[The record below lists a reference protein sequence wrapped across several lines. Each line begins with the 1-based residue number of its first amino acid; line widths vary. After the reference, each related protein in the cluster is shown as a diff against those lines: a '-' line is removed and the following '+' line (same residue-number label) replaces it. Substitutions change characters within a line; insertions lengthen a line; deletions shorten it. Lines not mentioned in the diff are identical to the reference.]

1 MDSQNNTNT
10 LPLIPLRDIVVFPN
24 MVAPLFVGRDKS
36 VKALET
42 AMSTNKEII
51 LVTQKNSSLDDPQA
65 EDIYN
70 VGTLG
75 KILQLLRL
83 PDGTVKVLIE
93 GGQRVTINN
102 FNKNDQFIE
111 ANYTILLDAEVIDD
125 IEEKALLRTAL
136 NQFDAYIK
144 LNKKISADV
153 LSALADLKNIS
164 KMSDMIS
171 SHLNI
176 TLHEK
181 QTLLEELSP
190 SERIEKVLEF
200 IENDLSVIKV
210 EKKIRTRV
218 KRSMEKTQKEYYLN
232 EQMKAIQKELSEE
245 EEEKDEIT
253 EFEEK
258 INKIKLSKEAKIKA
272 KSELKKLKGMG
283 PTSAESSVVRNYL
296 DWLISIPWKK
306 YTKVKYD
313 LTEAENILNEDH
325 FGLEKVK
332 DRIIEYLAVQTRTKK
347 LKGPIICLVG
357 APGVG
362 KTSLGKSLARATGR
376 KFVRISLGGVR
387 DESEIRGHR
396 RTYIGSMPGKIIQSL
411 KKGKSSNPLFLLDEI
426 DKIGADWRGDPASA
440 LLEVLDPEQNS
451 TFNDH
456 YLDVDYDLSDVMFVT
471 TANSLNM
478 PRPLLDRMEIINL
491 SGYLENEKIEIAKRH
506 LINKQLERNG
516 LKKEEW
522 SITDEA
528 IGDLI
533 KYYTREAGV
542 RGLEREIASLC
553 RKAIKDIVKGKTKE
567 VVVTENNLEEYAGI
581 RKFKH
586 GLADKENLLG
596 ITTGL
601 AYTDFGGDLLS
612 IEAVTMSGKGR
623 QQITGQLGDVMKE
636 SVQAATS
643 YVRSRAIDFG
653 IEPPVFERK
662 DIHVHVPEGAT
673 PKDGPSAGAAIAISM
688 ISALTG
694 IPVKCDVAMTGEIS
708 LRGRIMPIGGLKE
721 KLLAA
726 SRGGIR
732 KVLIPV
738 DNEKDLKDVHEDIK
752 NNLDI
757 ILVTHLDDVINHALE
772 NKPSPIEWNEAEFL
786 KNSKNN
792 VSETL
797 ENIVKH

>member
-1 MDSQNNTNT
+1 M
-10 LPLIPLRDIVVFPN
+10 
-24 MVAPLFVGRDKS
+24 
-36 VKALET
+36 
-42 AMSTNKEII
+42 
-51 LVTQKNSSLDDPQA
+51 
-65 EDIYN
+65 
-70 VGTLG
+70 
-75 KILQLLRL
+75 
-83 PDGTVKVLIE
+83 
-93 GGQRVTINN
+93 
-102 FNKNDQFIE
+102 
-111 ANYTILLDAEVIDD
+111 
-125 IEEKALLRTAL
+125 
-136 NQFDAYIK
+136 
-144 LNKKISADV
+144 
-153 LSALADLKNIS
+153 
-164 KMSDMIS
+164 
-171 SHLNI
+171 
-176 TLHEK
+176 
-181 QTLLEELSP
+181 
-190 SERIEKVLEF
+190 
-200 IENDLSVIKV
+200 
-210 EKKIRTRV
+210 
-218 KRSMEKTQKEYYLN
+218 
-232 EQMKAIQKELSEE
+232 
-245 EEEKDEIT
+245 
-253 EFEEK
+253 
-258 INKIKLSKEAKIKA
+258 KLSKEAKVKA

-306 YTKVKYD
+306 FTRVKYD
-313 LTEAENILNEDH
+313 LSEAENILNEDH
-325 FGLEKVK
+325 FGLDKVK
-332 DRIIEYLAVQTRTKK
+332 DRIIEYLAVQSRTRK
-347 LKGPIICLVG
+347 LKGTIICLVG

-362 KTSLGKSLARATGR
+362 KNSLGKSLARATGR

-426 DKIGADWRGDPASA
+426 DKIGSDWRGDPASA

-456 YLDVDYDLSDVMFVT
+456 YLDLDYDLSDVMFVT

-506 LINKQLERNG
+506 LISKQLERNG
-516 LKKEEW
+516 LKNNEW

-528 IGDLI
+528 LGDLI

-553 RKAIKDIVKGKTKE
+553 RKAIKDIVKGTKKSIKIT
-567 VVVTENNLEEYAGI
+567 VDNLEDYAGI
-581 RKFKH
+581 RKFRH

-612 IEAVTMSGKGR
+612 IEAVTMTGKGR

-643 YVRSRAIDFG
+643 YVRSRAVEFG
-653 IEPPVFERK
+653 IEPPLFERK

-688 ISALTG
+688 ISVLTG
-694 IPVKCDVAMTGEIS
+694 IPVRCDVAMTGEIS

-726 SRGGIR
+726 SRGGIK
-732 KVLIPV
+732 KVLIPIE
-738 DNEKDLKDVHEDIK
+738 NKKDLKDVDEEIK
-752 NNLDI
+752 NDI
-757 ILVTHLDDVINHALE
+757 EIVLVTHLDDVIEHALE
-772 NKPSPIEWNEAEFL
+772 SKPAPIKWDEAEFI
-786 KNSKNN
+786 KNTQNN
-792 VSETL
+792 GGTSH

>member
-1 MDSQNNTNT
+1 MNDDINKL
-10 LPLIPLRDIVVFPN
+10 LPLIPLRDIVVYPG
-24 MVAPLFVGRDKS
+24 MVAPLFVGREKS
-36 VKALET
+36 VKALEE
-42 AMSTNKEII
+42 AMNADKAI
-51 LVTQKNSSLDDPQA
+51 LLATQLEAGSDDPTF
-65 EDIYN
+65 EDIN
-70 VGTLG
+70 KIGTMG

-93 GGQRVTINN
+93 GGERIKLTSFNIEDGYIKSN
-102 FNKNDQFIE
+102 FIKLKDEIKIE
-111 ANYTILLDAEVIDD
+111 E
-125 IEEKALLRTAL
+125 IEEKALLRTAKE
-136 NQFDAYIK
+136 QFEAYSKI
-144 LNKKISADV
+144 NKKISSEVLNTINDIDSVSQMADTI
-153 LSALADLKNIS
+153 AT
-164 KMSDMIS
+164 
-171 SHLNI
+171 HLNI
-176 TLHEK
+176 ELEDK
-181 QTLLEELSP
+181 QKLLELIEAKL
-190 SERIEKVLEF
+190 RLEKVLAY

-218 KRSMEKTQKEYYLN
+218 KQSMEKTQKEYYLN
-232 EQMKAIQKELSEE
+232 EQMKAIQKELSEDNE
-245 EEEKDEIT
+245 DKDEIV

-258 INKIKLSKEAKIKA
+258 IKKVKLSKEAKLKA
-272 KSELKKLKGMG
+272 NSELKKLKGMG
-283 PTSAESSVVRNYL
+283 PMSAESSVVRNYL
-296 DWLISIPWKK
+296 DWLTSIPWKK
-306 YTKVKYD
+306 YTKIKTD
-313 LTEAENILNEDH
+313 LEKAENVLNEDH
-325 FGLEKVK
+325 YGLNKVK
-332 DRIIEYLAVQTRTKK
+332 DRILEYLAVQTRKRK

-376 KFVRISLGGVR
+376 NFVRISLGGVR

-396 RTYIGSMPGKIIQSL
+396 RTYIGSMPGKIVQSL
-411 KKGKSSNPLFLLDEI
+411 KKAKSSNPLFLLDEI

-491 SGYLENEKIEIAKRH
+491 SGYLENEKMEIAKRH
-506 LINKQLERNG
+506 LISKQLERNG
-516 LKKEEW
+516 LSEEEW
-522 SITDEA
+522 SITDDA
-528 IGDLI
+528 LKDLI
-533 KYYTREAGV
+533 KYYTRESGV
-542 RGLEREIASLC
+542 RSLERELASLC
-553 RKAIKDIVKGKTKE
+553 RKAIKNIVKGKIKKVKITSD
-567 VVVTENNLEEYAGI
+567 NLEEYAGI
-581 RKFKH
+581 RKFRH
-586 GLADKENLLG
+586 GIADKDNLVG

-612 IEAVTMSGKGR
+612 IEAVTMNGKGR

-643 YVRSRAIDFG
+643 YVRSRAVEFG
-653 IEPPVFERK
+653 IEPPVFDRK

-708 LRGRIMPIGGLKE
+708 LRGRILPIGGLKE

-726 SRGGIR
+726 VRGGIK

-738 DNEKDLKDVHEDIK
+738 DNKKDLKDVDEDIK
-752 NNLDI
+752 NELNI
-757 ILVTHLDDVINHALE
+757 VLVTHLDDVIVHALE
-772 NKPSPIEWNEAEFL
+772 KKLSPIKWDEAEFL
-786 KNSKNN
+786 KSNEKNN
-792 VSETL
+792 INHQNL
-797 ENIVKH
+797 VKH

>member
-1 MDSQNNTNT
+1 MDNQDDMNL
-10 LPLIPLRDIVVFPN
+10 LPLIPLRDIVVFPS
-24 MVAPLFVGRDKS
+24 MIAPLFVGREKS

-42 AMSTNKEII
+42 AMNENKKII
-51 LVTQKNSSLDDPQA
+51 LVTQKNSSLDDP
-65 EDIYN
+65 ESKDLYN

-93 GGQRVTINN
+93 GEQRVSIKN
-102 FNKNDQFIE
+102 FKIKDEYIQ
-111 ANYTILLDAEVIDD
+111 ANYTAILDKVVIDP

-136 NQFDAYIK
+136 EQFEAYIK
-144 LNKKISADV
+144 LNKKISTD
-153 LSALADLKNIS
+153 ALNTLIDINNIS
-164 KMSDMIS
+164 KMSDIIS
-171 SHLNI
+171 AHLNI
-176 TLHEK
+176 TLFEK
-181 QTLLEELSP
+181 QTLLEQLS
-190 SERIEKVLEF
+190 SAIRIEKVLGF
-200 IENDLSVIKV
+200 IENDLSVIKA

-218 KRSMEKTQKEYYLN
+218 KHSMEKTQKEYYLN
-232 EQMKAIQKELSEE
+232 EQMKAIQKELAEE
-245 EEEKDEIT
+245 DEGKDEIT

-258 INKIKLSKEAKIKA
+258 ISKIKLSKEAKIKA

-296 DWLISIPWKK
+296 DWLLSIPWKK
-306 YTKVKYD
+306 YTRVKYD
-313 LTEAENILNEDH
+313 LNEAENILNEDH

-376 KFVRISLGGVR
+376 NFVRISLGGVR

-396 RTYIGSMPGKIIQSL
+396 RTYIGSMPGKIIQSI
-411 KKGKSSNPLFLLDEI
+411 KKSKSSNPLFLLDEI

-440 LLEVLDPEQNS
+440 LLEVLDPEQNNS
-451 TFNDH
+451 FNDH

-506 LINKQLERNG
+506 LIKTQLERNG
-516 LKKEEW
+516 LNQEEW

-528 IGDLI
+528 LGDLI

-542 RGLEREIASLC
+542 RGLERALASLC
-553 RKAIKDIVKGKTKE
+553 RKAIKEIVQGKAKE
-567 VVVTENNLEEYAGI
+567 VKITQNNLEEYAGI

-612 IEAVTMSGKGR
+612 IEAVVMTGKGR

-636 SVQAATS
+636 SVQAAIS
-643 YVRSRAIDFG
+643 YVRSRAVEFG
-653 IEPPVFERK
+653 IEPPLFERK
-662 DIHVHVPEGAT
+662 DIHVHVPEGAI

-694 IPVKCDVAMTGEIS
+694 IPVRCDVAMTGEIS

-726 SRGGIR
+726 SRGGIK

-738 DNEKDLKDVHEDIK
+738 DNEKDLKDVHDEIK
-752 NNLDI
+752 NNI
-757 ILVTHLDDVINHALE
+757 EVILVTHLDDVIEHALE
-772 NKPSPIEWNEAEFL
+772 KKPLPIEWDENEFL
-786 KNSKNN
+786 RNRKNN
-792 VSETL
+792 VSENQ
-797 ENIVKH
+797 ESIVKH

>member
-1 MDSQNNTNT
+1 MDNQDDMNL
-10 LPLIPLRDIVVFPN
+10 LPLIPLRDIVVFPS
-24 MVAPLFVGRDKS
+24 MIAPLFVGREKS

-42 AMSTNKEII
+42 AMNENKKII
-51 LVTQKNSSLDDPQA
+51 LVTQKNSSLDDP
-65 EDIYN
+65 ESKDLYN

-93 GGQRVTINN
+93 GEQRVSIKN
-102 FNKNDQFIE
+102 FKIKDEYIQ
-111 ANYTILLDAEVIDD
+111 ANYTAILDKVVIDP

-136 NQFDAYIK
+136 EQFEAYIK
-144 LNKKISADV
+144 LNKKISTD
-153 LSALADLKNIS
+153 ALNTLIDINNIS
-164 KMSDMIS
+164 KMSDIIS
-171 SHLNI
+171 AHLNI
-176 TLHEK
+176 TLFEK
-181 QTLLEELSP
+181 QTLLEQLS
-190 SERIEKVLEF
+190 SAIRIEKVLGF
-200 IENDLSVIKV
+200 IENDLSVIKA

-218 KRSMEKTQKEYYLN
+218 KHSMEKTQKEYYLN
-232 EQMKAIQKELSEE
+232 EQMKAIQKELAEE
-245 EEEKDEIT
+245 DEGKDEIT

-258 INKIKLSKEAKIKA
+258 ISKIKLSKEAKIKA

-296 DWLISIPWKK
+296 DWLLSIPWKK
-306 YTKVKYD
+306 YTRVKYD
-313 LTEAENILNEDH
+313 LNEAENILNEDH

-376 KFVRISLGGVR
+376 NFVRISLGGVR

-396 RTYIGSMPGKIIQSL
+396 RTYIGSMPGKIIQSI
-411 KKGKSSNPLFLLDEI
+411 KKSKSSNPLFLLDEI

-440 LLEVLDPEQNS
+440 LLEVLDPEQNNS
-451 TFNDH
+451 FNDH

-506 LINKQLERNG
+506 LIKTQLERNG
-516 LKKEEW
+516 LNQEEW

-528 IGDLI
+528 LGDLI

-542 RGLEREIASLC
+542 RGLERALASLC
-553 RKAIKDIVKGKTKE
+553 RKAIKEIVQGKAKE
-567 VVVTENNLEEYAGI
+567 VKITQNNLEEYAGI

-612 IEAVTMSGKGR
+612 IEAVVMTGKGR

-643 YVRSRAIDFG
+643 YVRSRAVEFG
-653 IEPPVFERK
+653 IEPPLFERK
-662 DIHVHVPEGAT
+662 DIHVHVPEGAI

-688 ISALTG
+688 LSALTG
-694 IPVKCDVAMTGEIS
+694 IPVRCDVAMTGEIS

-726 SRGGIR
+726 SRGGIK

-738 DNEKDLKDVHEDIK
+738 DNEKDLKDVHDEIK
-752 NNLDI
+752 SNIKI
-757 ILVTHLDDVINHALE
+757 ILVTHLDDVIEHALE
-772 NKPSPIEWNEAEFL
+772 KKPLPIEWDENEFL
-786 KNSKNN
+786 RNRKNN
-792 VSETL
+792 VSETQ
-797 ENIVKH
+797 ESIVKH

>member
-1 MDSQNNTNT
+1 MSEENNSNI
-10 LPLIPLRDIVVFPN
+10 LPLIPLRDIVVFPS
-24 MVAPLFVGRDKS
+24 MIAPLFVGRDKS
-36 VKALET
+36 VKALEN
-42 AMSTNKEII
+42 AMNVNKKVI
-51 LVTQKNSSLDDPQA
+51 LVTQRDSILDDP
-65 EDIYN
+65 EYKDVYD

-93 GGQRVTINN
+93 GGKRVKVKN
-102 FNKNDQFIE
+102 FFGNE
-111 ANYTILLDAEVIDD
+111 AYLQGSFEVITENIKIDSL
-125 IEEKALLRTAL
+125 EEKALLRTASEK
-136 NQFDAYIK
+136 FEEYTK
-144 LNKKISADV
+144 LNKKITTDIVNTISEI
-153 LSALADLKNIS
+153 KEIS
-164 KMSDMIS
+164 KMADSIAS
-171 SHLNI
+171 NLNI
-176 TLHEK
+176 SLSEK
-181 QTLLEELSP
+181 QDLLEQLTASI
-190 SERIEKVLEF
+190 RMEKVLEF

-210 EKKIRTRV
+210 EKKIRSRV

-245 EEEKDEIT
+245 DDSKDEIS

-258 INKIKLSKEAKIKA
+258 INKLKLTKEAKLKA

-306 YTKVKYD
+306 YTRVKYD
-313 LTEAENILNEDH
+313 LNEAENILNEDH
-325 FGLEKVK
+325 FGLDKVK
-332 DRIIEYLAVQTRTKK
+332 DRIVEYLAVQSRTRK

-426 DKIGADWRGDPASA
+426 DKIGSDWRGDPASA

-506 LINKQLERNG
+506 LISKQLDRNG
-516 LKKEEW
+516 LQKDEW

-528 IGDLI
+528 LGDLI

-542 RGLEREIASLC
+542 RGLERELASLC
-553 RKAIKDIVKGKTKE
+553 RKAIKKIVKGLAKTVE
-567 VVVTENNLEEYAGI
+567 ITADNLEEYVGI
-581 RKFKH
+581 RKFRH

-612 IEAVTMSGKGR
+612 IEAVTMTGKGR

-643 YVRSRAIDFG
+643 YVRSRAVEFG
-653 IEPPVFERK
+653 IEPPLFERK

-688 ISALTG
+688 ISVLTG
-694 IPVKCDVAMTGEIS
+694 IPVRCDVAMTGEIS

-726 SRGGIR
+726 SRGGIK

-738 DNEKDLKDVHEDIK
+738 DNKKDLKDVAEEIKSSIDIV
-752 NNLDI
+752 
-757 ILVTHLDDVINHALE
+757 LVTHLDDVIEHALE
-772 NKPSPIEWNEAEFL
+772 YKPSPIKWDEAEFL
-786 KNSKNN
+786 KNTQNN
-792 VSETL
+792 GSTSH

>member
-1 MDSQNNTNT
+1 MDNKYNSRT

-42 AMSTNKEII
+42 AMNSDKQVL
-51 LVTQKNSSLDDPQA
+51 LVTQKDSALDDPQY
-65 EDIYN
+65 EDLYDI
-70 VGTLG
+70 GSLG
-75 KILQLLRL
+75 KVLQLLRL

-93 GGQRVTINN
+93 GGKRVSIQDYN
-102 FNKNDQFIE
+102 I
-111 ANYTILLDAEVIDD
+111 IDD
-125 IEEKALLRTAL
+125 YIQSNYIILVEDENIDPIEEKALLRTAL
-136 NQFDAYIK
+136 EQFEAYTK
-144 LNKKISADV
+144 LNKKISSDV
-153 LSALADLKNIS
+153 VGSLSGINNIS
-164 KMSDMIS
+164 KMADIIS
-171 SHLNI
+171 PHLNI
-176 TLHEK
+176 TLNDK
-181 QTLLEELSP
+181 QILLEQLTS
-190 SERIEKVLEF
+190 SLRIEKVLEY

-245 EEEKDEIT
+245 DDTKDEIT

-258 INKIKLSKEAKIKA
+258 INKVKLSKEAKIKA

-296 DWLISIPWKK
+296 DWLISVPWKK
-306 YTKVKYD
+306 FTRVKYD
-313 LTEAENILNEDH
+313 INEAQVILDEDH
-325 FGLEKVK
+325 FGLKKVK
-332 DRIIEYLAVQTRTKK
+332 ERIIEYLAVQTRTKK

-376 KFVRISLGGVR
+376 NFVRISLGGVR

-396 RTYIGSMPGKIIQSL
+396 RTYIGSMPGKIIQSI
-411 KKGKSSNPLFLLDEI
+411 KKGKTSNPLFLLDEI

-440 LLEVLDPEQNS
+440 LLEVLDPEQNN

-506 LINKQLERNG
+506 LITKQLDRNG
-516 LKKEEW
+516 LKKDEW

-528 IGDLI
+528 LGDLI

-542 RGLEREIASLC
+542 RGLERELATLC
-553 RKAIKDIVKGKTKE
+553 RKAIKEIVQGKTKE
-567 VVVTENNLEEYAGI
+567 VNITKDNLEIYAGI
-581 RKFKH
+581 RKFRY

-612 IEAVTMSGKGR
+612 IEAVIMAGKGR

-643 YVRSRAIDFG
+643 YVRSRAVEFG
-653 IEPPVFERK
+653 IEPPLFERK

-694 IPVKCDVAMTGEIS
+694 IPVRCDVAMTGEIS

-726 SRGGIR
+726 SRGGIK
-732 KVLIPV
+732 KVLVPV
-738 DNEKDLKDVHEDIK
+738 DNKKDLKEIDDEIK
-752 NNLDI
+752 NNIEI
-757 ILVTHLDDVINHALE
+757 ILVTHLDDVIEHTLE
-772 NKPSPIEWNEAEFL
+772 KKPSPIKWDENEFII
-786 KNSKNN
+786 NSKNN
-792 VSETL
+792 DSVTQ

>member
-1 MDSQNNTNT
+1 MIKENSSKI

-36 VKALET
+36 VKALED
-42 AMSTNKEII
+42 AMNNDKEII
-51 LVTQKNSSLDDPQA
+51 LVTQRDSAIDDP
-65 EDIYN
+65 EYKDIYE

-93 GGQRVTINN
+93 GGNRVHIKN
-102 FNKNDQFIE
+102 FLFNEGFLE
-111 ANYTILLDAEVIDD
+111 ANYITIIENKEIDV
-125 IEEKALLRTAL
+125 IEEKALLRTASE
-136 NQFDAYIK
+136 QFEAYTK
-144 LNKKISADV
+144 LNKKITSDV
-153 LSALADLKNIS
+153 VTSIAEINNIS
-164 KMSDMIS
+164 KMSDVIA

-176 TLHEK
+176 SLSEK
-181 QTLLEELSP
+181 QDLLEQLTASI
-190 SERIEKVLEF
+190 RMEKVLEF

-245 EEEKDEIT
+245 DDSKDEIT

-258 INKIKLSKEAKIKA
+258 INKLKLSKEAKVKA
-272 KSELKKLKGMG
+272 KSELKKLKGMV
-283 PTSAESSVVRNYL
+283 PSSAESSVVRNYL

-306 YTKVKYD
+306 FTRVKYD
-313 LTEAENILNEDH
+313 LSEAENILNEDH
-325 FGLEKVK
+325 FGLDKVK
-332 DRIIEYLAVQTRTKK
+332 DRIIEYLAVQSRTRK

-426 DKIGADWRGDPASA
+426 DKIGSDWRGDPASA

-456 YLDVDYDLSDVMFVT
+456 YLDLDYDLSDVMFVT

-506 LINKQLERNG
+506 LISKQLERNG
-516 LKKEEW
+516 LKNNEW

-528 IGDLI
+528 LGDLI

-553 RKAIKDIVKGKTKE
+553 RKAIKDIVKGTKKSIKIT
-567 VVVTENNLEEYAGI
+567 VDNLEDYAGI
-581 RKFKH
+581 RKFRH

-612 IEAVTMSGKGR
+612 IEAVTMTGKGR

-643 YVRSRAIDFG
+643 YVRSRAVEFG
-653 IEPPVFERK
+653 IEPPLFERK

-688 ISALTG
+688 ISVLTG
-694 IPVKCDVAMTGEIS
+694 IPVRCDVAMTGEIS

-726 SRGGIR
+726 SRGGIK
-732 KVLIPV
+732 KVLIPIE
-738 DNEKDLKDVHEDIK
+738 NKKDLKDVDEEIK
-752 NNLDI
+752 NDI
-757 ILVTHLDDVINHALE
+757 EIVLVTHLDDVIEHALE
-772 NKPSPIEWNEAEFL
+772 SKPAPIKWDEAEFI
-786 KNSKNN
+786 KNTQNN
-792 VSETL
+792 GGTSH

>member
-1 MDSQNNTNT
+1 MNDDINKL
-10 LPLIPLRDIVVFPN
+10 LPLIPLRDIVVYPG
-24 MVAPLFVGRDKS
+24 MVAPLFVGREKS
-36 VKALET
+36 VKALEE
-42 AMSTNKEII
+42 AMNADKAI
-51 LVTQKNSSLDDPQA
+51 LLATQLEAGSDDPTF
-65 EDIYN
+65 EDIN
-70 VGTLG
+70 KIGTMG

-93 GGQRVTINN
+93 GGERIKLTSFNIEDGYIKSN
-102 FNKNDQFIE
+102 FIKLKDEIKIE
-111 ANYTILLDAEVIDD
+111 E
-125 IEEKALLRTAL
+125 IEEKALLRTAKE
-136 NQFDAYIK
+136 QFEAYSKI
-144 LNKKISADV
+144 NKKISSEVLNTINDIDSVSQMADTI
-153 LSALADLKNIS
+153 AT
-164 KMSDMIS
+164 
-171 SHLNI
+171 HLNI
-176 TLHEK
+176 ELEDK
-181 QTLLEELSP
+181 QKLLELIEAKL
-190 SERIEKVLEF
+190 RLEKVLEY

-218 KRSMEKTQKEYYLN
+218 KQSMEKTQKEYYLN
-232 EQMKAIQKELSEE
+232 EQMKAIQKELSEDNE
-245 EEEKDEIT
+245 DKDEIV

-258 INKIKLSKEAKIKA
+258 IKKVKLSKEAKLKA
-272 KSELKKLKGMG
+272 NSELKKLKGMG
-283 PTSAESSVVRNYL
+283 PMSAESSVVRNYL
-296 DWLISIPWKK
+296 DWLTSIPWKK
-306 YTKVKYD
+306 YTKIKTD
-313 LTEAENILNEDH
+313 LEKAENVLNEDH
-325 FGLEKVK
+325 YGLNKVK
-332 DRIIEYLAVQTRTKK
+332 DRILEYLAVQTRKRK

-376 KFVRISLGGVR
+376 NFVRISLGGVR

-396 RTYIGSMPGKIIQSL
+396 RTYIGSMPGKIVQSL
-411 KKGKSSNPLFLLDEI
+411 KKAKSSNPLFLLDEI

-491 SGYLENEKIEIAKRH
+491 SGYLENEKMEIAKRH
-506 LINKQLERNG
+506 LISKQLERNG
-516 LKKEEW
+516 LSEEEW
-522 SITDEA
+522 SITDDA
-528 IGDLI
+528 LKDLI
-533 KYYTREAGV
+533 KYYTRESGV
-542 RGLEREIASLC
+542 RSLERELASLC
-553 RKAIKDIVKGKTKE
+553 RKAIKNIVKGKIKKVKITSD
-567 VVVTENNLEEYAGI
+567 NIEEYAGI
-581 RKFKH
+581 RKFRH
-586 GLADKENLLG
+586 GIADKDNLVG

-612 IEAVTMSGKGR
+612 IEAVTMNGKGR

-643 YVRSRAIDFG
+643 YVRSRAVEFG
-653 IEPPVFERK
+653 IEPPVFDRK

-708 LRGRIMPIGGLKE
+708 LRGRILPIGGLKE

-726 SRGGIR
+726 VRGGIK

-738 DNEKDLKDVHEDIK
+738 DNKKDLKDVDEDIK
-752 NNLDI
+752 NELNI
-757 ILVTHLDDVINHALE
+757 VLVTHLDDVIVHALE
-772 NKPSPIEWNEAEFL
+772 KKLSPIKWDEAEFL
-786 KNSKNN
+786 KSNEKNN
-792 VSETL
+792 INHQNL
-797 ENIVKH
+797 VKH